1 LKQITQKQIEA
12 QGDIMRLLFLFAA
25 CLAVTPL
32 TSAQQSLFQSSD
44 GQSAVYLQQSSATF
58 NLGDSKA
65 SIGYIHRVN
74 IKKTFWGFEAYAT
87 ANSGV
92 TSLFSSDKPKAPEGG
107 GDFTLGRHF
116 IFLPMPHAGQ
126 KANGED
132 WWLIDVGYG
141 RSSFYLFPIGTVP
154 SADIP
159 KADFNR
165 FRAVAAY
172 NYFTR
177 GNLIA
182 GIAAGAER
190 RNNLSDLT
198 SVNLETVVVPAPTS
212 SQSSIVKTRAG
223 YFGNYKEYV
232 AAPIYTDILFY
243 PGELSVPGF
252 GNRIGI
258 DFFSRSDIAA
268 SNRSSNGGLGV
279 FMFQKNDP
287 LTPIGGISASFNG
300 TKVQVALTVGF
311 TFAK

>member
-1 LKQITQKQIEA
+1 
-12 QGDIMRLLFLFAA
+12 MRTLFVVAA
-25 CLAVTPL
+25 CVAVSSFS
-32 TSAQQSLFQSSD
+32 SAQQSLFQSSD
-44 GQSAVYLQQSSATF
+44 GQSAVYLRQSSATF
-58 NLGDSKA
+58 NLGDSKG
-65 SIGYIHRVN
+65 SIGYIHRIN
-74 IKKTFWGFEAYAT
+74 IKPTFWGFEGYAT

-107 GDFTLGRHF
+107 GDFTVGRHYVF
-116 IFLPMPHAGQ
+116 VPMPHAGD
-126 KANGED
+126 KVRGED

-141 RSSFYLFPIGTVP
+141 RSSFYLYPQG
-154 SADIP
+154 SAPAANTSKTNFD
-159 KADFNR
+159 R

-172 NYFTR
+172 NYFTS

-198 SVNLETVVVPAPTS
+198 SVSVETVIVPAPAG

-223 YFGNYKEYV
+223 YYGHYKKYV

-243 PGELSVPGF
+243 PGHATVPGF
-252 GNRIGI
+252 GNRISL
-258 DFFSRSDIAA
+258 DFFSRSDVAA
-268 SNRSSNGGLGV
+268 PNRSSSGGLGV
-279 FMFQKNDP
+279 FMFKKEDP

-311 TFAK
+311 TFAKSN